1 MNEKDIQKIYAI
13 FFVALLVMF
22 LQTNF
27 TTIIKSFDMDIRNV
41 EDSAQISI
49 HLFYL
54 HNKYYIT
61 LLNLDRNICVIL
73 IVNMMDEGLKR
84 FSFDCGIALWYG
96 GNRRALILA
105 WLKLTDTCHI
115 HPLPNNNFF
124 NFCVKEV
131 T

>member
-61 LLNLDRNICVIL
+61 VLNLNRNICVIL

-84 FSFDCGIALWYG
+84 FSFDCGIALRYG

-115 HPLPNNNFF
+115 HPLPNNNFSTF
-124 NFCVKEV
+124 V
-131 T
+131 

>member
-13 FFVALLVMF
+13 FFVAPIVKF

-27 TTIIKSFDMDIRNV
+27 TRVLIMDIRNI

-61 LLNLDRNICVIL
+61 LLNSNRNICVIL
-73 IVNMMDEGLKR
+73 IVIRMDEGLKR
-84 FSFDCGIALWYG
+84 CSFDYGIAL
-96 GNRRALILA
+96 
-105 WLKLTDTCHI
+105 
-115 HPLPNNNFF
+115 
-124 NFCVKEV
+124 
-131 T
+131 

>member
-54 HNKYYIT
+54 HNKYYIM
-61 LLNLDRNICVIL
+61 LLNLNRNICVIL
-73 IVNMMDEGLKR
+73 TVIRMDEGLKR
-84 FSFDCGIALWYG
+84 CSFDCGIAL
-96 GNRRALILA
+96 
-105 WLKLTDTCHI
+105 
-115 HPLPNNNFF
+115 
-124 NFCVKEV
+124 
-131 T
+131 

>member
-27 TTIIKSFDMDIRNV
+27 TRVLIMDIKNV

-61 LLNLDRNICVIL
+61 LLNLNKNICVIL
-73 IVNMMDEGLKR
+73 IIIMMDEGLKWC
-84 FSFDCGIALWYG
+84 SFDCGIAL
-96 GNRRALILA
+96 
-105 WLKLTDTCHI
+105 
-115 HPLPNNNFF
+115 
-124 NFCVKEV
+124 
-131 T
+131 

>member
-49 HLFYL
+49 YLFYL

-61 LLNLDRNICVIL
+61 VLNLNRNICVIL
-73 IVNMMDEGLKR
+73 IVNMMDERLKR
-84 FSFDCGIALWYG
+84 FSFDCGIAL
-96 GNRRALILA
+96 
-105 WLKLTDTCHI
+105 
-115 HPLPNNNFF
+115 
-124 NFCVKEV
+124 
-131 T
+131 